1 MKRKIYTKNDEMSV
15 FARVEQSFMDD
26 INNETTKPKQP
37 MENQQLSHAWCIIE
51 HQIIL
56 SWNRINSILSICGSH
71 SGIK

>member
-26 INNETTKPKQP
+26 INNEATKPKQP

-51 HQIIL
+51 HQII
-56 SWNRINSILSICGSH
+56 S
-71 SGIK
+71 